1 MPVYQT
7 PSTTYTIT
15 PFWISHPS
23 LSFETFH
30 HFMHYFT
37 CNTWSLSNKLLAWRG
52 IKPTTSDL
60 ISDTQTPM
68 TSPAWQIDS
77 GGSFNGQIDISVKRF
92 NVILTFVEYV
102 KLKKYFSSK

>member
-1 MPVYQT
+1 
-7 PSTTYTIT
+7 
-15 PFWISHPS
+15 
-23 LSFETFH
+23 
-30 HFMHYFT
+30 
-37 CNTWSLSNKLLAWRG
+37 
-52 IKPTTSDL
+52 
-60 ISDTQTPM
+60 M